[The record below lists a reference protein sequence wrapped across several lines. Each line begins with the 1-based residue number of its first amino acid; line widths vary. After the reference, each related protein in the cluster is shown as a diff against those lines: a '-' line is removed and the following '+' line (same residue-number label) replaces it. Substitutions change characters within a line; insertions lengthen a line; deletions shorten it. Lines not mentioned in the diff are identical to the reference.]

1 MIWTEELE
9 ATLID
14 LYHQKL
20 SYAQIANAMK
30 IKRNSVA
37 GKLRRLKLPKRGD
50 EKDKLDMVKDLY
62 AKGWS
67 FSNIESKLGVKINH
81 DFRDRIKEN
90 AGSFSFRRPRVKIKK
105 KLYFSKVVIPA
116 IKTLDEL
123 GPNECRF
130 PQGDGPYLF
139 CGKETQHGS
148 VYCPSCHATA
158 YIPLYARGRG
168 KA

>member
-20 SYAQIANAMK
+20 TYTTIANVLR
-30 IKRNSVA
+30 IERNSVA
-37 GKLRRLKLPKRGD
+37 GKIRRLKLPKRSD
-50 EKDKLDMVKDLY
+50 EKKKSDIAKDLY

-67 FSNIESKLGVKINH
+67 FSKIEEKLGIQLDSITRGGV
-81 DFRDRIKEN
+81 KEN
-90 AGSFSFRRPRVKIKK
+90 IGSFSFRRPRVEIKK
-105 KLYFSKVVIPA
+105 KVYFSKVVIQA
-116 IKTLDEL
+116 TKTLEEL

-139 CGKETQHGS
+139 CGEKTN
-148 VYCPSCHATA
+148 
-158 YIPLYARGRG
+158 GRG
-168 KA
+168 PYCERCSKISYRNGP